1 MERSRSFERRL
12 TPLFVSDVFLC
23 LTMAVTW
30 TLVTLYADGDRKGW
44 GEMYL
49 YFGCR
54 QNDVDNIYRDELSQ
68 MKKEKVLTDYFVALS
83 REPGQPKVM

>member
-1 MERSRSFERRL
+1 
-12 TPLFVSDVFLC
+12 
-23 LTMAVTW
+23 
-30 TLVTLYADGDRKGW
+30 
-44 GEMYL
+44 MYL

-68 MKKEKVLTDYFVALS
+68 MKMEKVLTDYFIALS